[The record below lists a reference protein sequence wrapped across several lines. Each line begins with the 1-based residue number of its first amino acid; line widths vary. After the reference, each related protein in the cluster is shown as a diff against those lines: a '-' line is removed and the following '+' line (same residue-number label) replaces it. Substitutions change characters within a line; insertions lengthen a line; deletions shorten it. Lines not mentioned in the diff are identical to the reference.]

1 MYESEN
7 INKILEMEE
16 LNLEEKL
23 WLNRIGFLCFKKN
36 AKFEHFYDL
45 VRKLQNSNLESKLKL
60 VVDLADVDNDEL
72 ITKHEIE
79 AIFVPS
85 IV

>member
-7 INKILEMEE
+7 IIKIIEMEE

-36 AKFEHFYDL
+36 PKFEHFYDL
-45 VRKLQNSNLESKLKL
+45 IRKL
-60 VVDLADVDNDEL
+60 
-72 ITKHEIE
+72 
-79 AIFVPS
+79 
-85 IV
+85 